1 MLGKIPAG
9 RELSLF
15 WKQTAK
21 GLVPDRMEDEQ
32 LLVVREKAGL
42 SVFAGCAH
50 AGILNCLSYVEANF
64 PGEHIRFLLAGMHLR
79 GCGKKEI
86 EETVSRIGEYGIER
100 IVPLHCTGL
109 KAISMMQEAFGSAC
123 LAGEA
128 GLTWREEP

>member
-1 MLGKIPAG
+1 MIRLGSS
-9 RELSLF
+9 SLDGSN
-15 WKQTAK
+15 A
-21 GLVPDRMEDEQ
+21 V
-32 LLVVREKAGL
+32 
-42 SVFAGCAH
+42 
-50 AGILNCLSYVEANF
+50 SYT
-64 PGEHIRFLLAGMHLR
+64 HL
-79 GCGKKEI
+79 GKKEI